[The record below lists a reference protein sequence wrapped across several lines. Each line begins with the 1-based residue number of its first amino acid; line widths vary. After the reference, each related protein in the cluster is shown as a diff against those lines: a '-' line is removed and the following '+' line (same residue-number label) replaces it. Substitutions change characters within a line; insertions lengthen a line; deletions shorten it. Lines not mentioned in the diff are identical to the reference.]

1 MNRVGIWGALSLALA
16 VIAVFLYTGNPPPAY
31 ASHLCGNTG
40 SSQGPFDLQTY
51 EATDWRTTYGRTY
64 ALAGFNR
71 LFPDV
76 SGFALPRLETGGR
89 SAGSGQLRDP
99 YIPPTLL
106 KAIAWIESSWSQAD
120 SSVAYGAVGPVL
132 VSHDCGY
139 GLMQITSGM
148 QNVSGVPDL
157 EQAMIGGHYASNIAR
172 GARILAEKWNAAP
185 EFRPIVG
192 NRDPK
197 IVEDWYYAVWSYNG
211 FTFKNHP
218 RNPDYSLTRARYRC
232 DGSQPRSSYPYQE
245 LVFGCMAN
253 PPVVSG
259 QALWS
264 PLAVRLPSLSDPGFS
279 LSRWDACSINR
290 DCAAMDLATP
300 SSSLTSDSSAVSWGD
315 GRIDVFARGSGD
327 RLWHRWYIRGQGW
340 SVWETLGGVLNS
352 GPGVSSWAEGRLDV
366 FALGT
371 DNKLKHKWYIRG
383 QGWFPNGPWENLGA
397 PPGLSL
403 TSDPSA
409 VSWGDGRVDV
419 FARASDDGLWHR
431 WYIRG
436 QGWSGWEPLGGVLNS
451 GPDVSSWGE
460 GRLDV
465 LVRGAD
471 NRLHHKWYI
480 RGRGWSGWERLG
492 APSGL
497 SLTSDPGA
505 VSWGDG
511 RIDVFAR
518 ASDDGLWHRW
528 YVGGQGWSGWEPLGG
543 VLNSGPDVSSW
554 GDGQLDVFALGTDN
568 KLRHKWYTRG
578 QGWFPRGLW
587 ENLGALSSPTKDST
601 TVNLSRSQV
610 IGAPTLSVSPAS
622 FTLTAGTPASI
633 TVSNAGTGPLVWRA
647 TTSAA
652 WLKVSKVQ
660 GVSQGTDIGSQAS
673 TITISVGANALPL
686 GTYSGEITIESLY
699 ASGAPVKVQ
708 VTIVSLGVSARI
720 DVFARASDDGLWH
733 RWYVGGQGWSGWEPL
748 GGNLGSG
755 PDVSSWAEG
764 RLDVFALGTDNK
776 LRHKWYVRGQG
787 WFPQGPWENLGAPSG
802 LSLTSDPGAV
812 SWLSGGP

>member
-352 GPGVSSWAEGRLDV
+352 GP
-366 FALGT
+366 
-371 DNKLKHKWYIRG
+371 
-383 QGWFPNGPWENLGA
+383 
-397 PPGLSL
+397 
-403 TSDPSA
+403 
-409 VSWGDGRVDV
+409 
-419 FARASDDGLWHR
+419 
-431 WYIRG
+431 
-436 QGWSGWEPLGGVLNS
+436 
-451 GPDVSSWGE
+451 DVSSWGE

-787 WFPQGPWENLGAPSG
+787 WIPQGPWENLGAPSG